1 MKPLIKGVLLLFIF
15 ILQACNYHEDNIVLR
30 PVMSKDYEMALK
42 KIKYFIAPNSKLTFP
57 IEGENRNSIYIFDY
71 DGDKINDTVY
81 LIKTSDLFSPLKIGL
96 IKSSSFINAVSYG
109 FVGNEIHKFY
119 YSDLDKDGKMEFI
132 IGNYK
137 NKSKELF
144 VLKEIE
150 GILRII
156 FKTDYEDFTI
166 KDIDEDGTDE
176 ILLIKKEG
184 GLPYLNVLKANG
196 EKFNLLYVVPLD
208 KGIKYYKNITYS
220 RLNKSQNGIIID
232 GLIGEELSLTQVLV
246 IENKGIKNLF
256 LNPITNACENGIKA
270 YYIRSQDIDGDGFI
284 EIAIPEINNNSQDK
298 NLWIDNWY
306 KIDEKGNLVYSCSTY
321 NGGIYYFL
329 IPKKVQ
335 NNFIVKYYQDNYES
349 ISFYL
354 KNSNKYLFSLYNV
367 KEDRTIDAADKI
379 KILDYLNY
387 RVYIDYDKKIFRP
400 DEIEKNIFI
409 NRE

>member
-1 MKPLIKGVLLLFIF
+1 MKPLIKGVILLFIF

-30 PVMSKDYEMALK
+30 PMMSKDYEMALE
-42 KIKYFIAPNSKLTFP
+42 KIKYFISPNSKLTFP
-57 IEGENRNSIYIFDY
+57 LEGENRDSIYIFDY
-71 DGDKINDTVY
+71 DGDEINDTVY
-81 LIKTSDLFSPLKIGL
+81 LIKTSDLFSPLKLGL

-109 FVGNEIHKFY
+109 FVGSEIHKFY

-184 GLPYLNVLKANG
+184 ELPYLNVLKANG

-256 LNPITNACENGIKA
+256 LNPITNVCENGIKA
-270 YYIRSQDIDGDGFI
+270 YYIRSRDIDGDGFI
-284 EIAIPEINNNSQDK
+284 EIAVPEINNNFQDK

-321 NGGIYYFL
+321 NGGIYYFV

-335 NNFIVKYYQDNYES
+335 NNFIVKCYAGNYEC
-349 ISFYL
+349 ISFYF
-354 KNSNKYLFSLYNV
+354 KNSNKYLFSLHNV

-387 RVYIDYDKKIFRP
+387 RVYIDYDKKIFMP
-400 DEIEKNIFI
+400 DEIEKNIFT